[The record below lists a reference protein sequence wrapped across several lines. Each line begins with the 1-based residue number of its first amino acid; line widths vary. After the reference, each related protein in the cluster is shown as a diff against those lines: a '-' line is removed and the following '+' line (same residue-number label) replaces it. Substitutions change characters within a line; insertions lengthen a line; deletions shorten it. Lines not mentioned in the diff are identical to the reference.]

1 MDEKRTEQGVILRS
15 ALDAVKRQAHEA
27 GRQNAVAAVVTKD
40 GAGLGY
46 ARLSEDGRWALD
58 VSLRAQWEAGKVR
71 DVRAELA
78 WSW

>member
-1 MDEKRTEQGVILRS
+1 MSDKRTEQGVILRS
-15 ALDAVKRQAHEA
+15 ALDAVKAQSIAS
-27 GRQNAVAAVVTKD
+27 GRRNAVAAVVTKD

-46 ARLSEDGRWALD
+46 ARLSPDGRWDLSA
-58 VSLRAQWEAGKVR
+58 SLRASWAAGEAR